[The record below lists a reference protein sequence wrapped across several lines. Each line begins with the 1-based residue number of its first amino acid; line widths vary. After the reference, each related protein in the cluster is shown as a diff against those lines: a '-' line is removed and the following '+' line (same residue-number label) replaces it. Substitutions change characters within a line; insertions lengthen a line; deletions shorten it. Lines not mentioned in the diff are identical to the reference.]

1 MNFTKL
7 NVACKIAVK
16 WTEQDILQVH
26 RLPSLYVDV
35 WQGGAIICIST
46 LILLNETNKH
56 NF

>member
-7 NVACKIAVK
+7 NVACKNAVK

-35 WQGGAIICIST
+35 WQGGTII
-46 LILLNETNKH
+46 
-56 NF
+56 